1 MGSFGI
7 CFVSLLLG
15 VPFVW
20 IQFDVMRLCEMRLA
34 RISFDLSGS
43 FLREEVQKW
52 QLMLNQFGEDDYLSQ
67 FVIPVPPFVSFFVI

>member
-43 FLREEVQKW
+43 FP
-52 QLMLNQFGEDDYLSQ
+52 SQ
-67 FVIPVPPFVSFFVI
+67 GRTKMATDVESVWGR